1 MNDFQSINEI
11 VNESV
16 RSSSYITVIISSC
29 VFVSYTLI
37 IRLIDYFKAKNKS
50 KPLLEMAIALK
61 ENTTNIV
68 KLNGILD
75 KTLKDAERK
84 ELRQCERAIDL
95 AFKGFGYRLA
105 QECVDIIA
113 HNNIVDNKELITG
126 NINKLVSAEYYK
138 LYSTLSAY
146 EIGDVNVATKLK
158 EEWIKEVADNL
169 IAIVYDG
176 QEAITRVTQ
185 INNRL
190 NIYLNEYSTFI
201 NNKVFNT

>member
-1 MNDFQSINEI
+1 MNDFLSINEI

-16 RSSSYITVIISSC
+16 RTSSYITVIISSC

-105 QECVDIIA
+105 QECVDVIA

-138 LYSTLSAY
+138 LYSTLAAY
-146 EIGDVNVATKLK
+146 EIGDINVATKLK

-190 NIYLNEYSTFI
+190 NICLNEYSTFI

>member
-1 MNDFQSINEI
+1 MNDFQTINEI

-16 RSSSYITVIISSC
+16 RNSSYITVIISSC
-29 VFVSYTLI
+29 VFICYTLI
-37 IRLIDYFKAKNKS
+37 IKLIDYFKSKSKS
-50 KPLLEMAIALK
+50 KPLLEMAEALK
-61 ENTTNIV
+61 ENTANIV
-68 KLNGILD
+68 KLNSVLD

-84 ELRQCERAIDL
+84 EIRQCERAIDL

-105 QECVDIIA
+105 QECTAVIV
-113 HNNIVDNKELITG
+113 HNNIDDNKELIVG

-146 EIGDVNVATKLK
+146 EINEVNVATKLK

-169 IAIVYDG
+169 IAIVYNG
-176 QEAITRVTQ
+176 QEPIARVTQ

-190 NIYLNEYSTFI
+190 NICLNEYSTFI